1 MPDLIGPPPPLLC
14 LRYRCCCSWHWWESE
29 TESVVEC
36 EIVELM
42 LAIERAI
49 NHNRIIRVSD
59 YLQIRAHYQYGFVQ
73 SKLKSALIMP
83 LLRTL
88 EFDQTCSTNTYAH
101 TSFQCTYTHRINVDF
116 VCCSVFFLLSCVKN
130 ICIGS
135 GDILCLSM
143 HTFWW
148 WWRCIFCGSHE
159 LARSNLNT
167 MNNFQWFYC
176 NLHIIYFYCYKWLPS
191 FFFLQKPD
199 GIRGWTSFLS
209 SSLSNERY
217 VYYYDYF
224 FYLFNFYYCSAHILT
239 IMRPALQC
247 ILTYIRW

>member
-14 LRYRCCCSWHWWESE
+14 HRYRCCCSWHWWESE

-73 SKLKSALIMP
+73 SKLKSALLMP

-88 EFDQTCSTNTYAH
+88 EFDQTCSTNTNAH

-116 VCCSVFFLLSCVKN
+116 VCCS
-130 ICIGS
+130 
-135 GDILCLSM
+135 
-143 HTFWW
+143 
-148 WWRCIFCGSHE
+148 
-159 LARSNLNT
+159 
-167 MNNFQWFYC
+167 
-176 NLHIIYFYCYKWLPS
+176 
-191 FFFLQKPD
+191 FFFALVCEKHLHWLRRHFMFEHAY
-199 GIRGWTSFLS
+199 ILVVVAVHFLWFTWT
-209 SSLSNERY
+209 
-217 VYYYDYF
+217 
-224 FYLFNFYYCSAHILT
+224 CT
-239 IMRPALQC
+239 IQFEH
-247 ILTYIRW
+247 YE